1 MLDDVTLLRRQVRHL
16 SRNLMKSVRKYLE
29 QEEMTDQVA
38 KALKEVEGERDL
50 LQLKNTK
57 LT

>member
-29 QEEMTDQVA
+29 QEEMTNQMA
-38 KALKEVEGERDL
+38 EALKEVEGERDL

-57 LT
+57 LS

>member
-57 LT
+57 LA

>member
-29 QEEMTDQVA
+29 QEEMTDQMA